1 MKVPDTSATA
11 QGRLE
16 VLDLLRFLAA
26 TTVMLYHYL
35 YPSRTT
41 GAWGAAGATAMFF
54 VISGFVV
61 LWSAAGRTTGAFARA
76 RVVRLYPEYWLSVP
90 LTTIVFL
97 VTDALERQVSFRDF
111 ALNLTMLPQYLGAPF
126 IDGVYWTLGVE
137 VKFYVLL
144 GALIALRQVGNI
156 ERWLLGCLIVMCIS
170 VVHPIHPAVD
180 SVLIAP
186 YGSLFAGGGLFYV
199 VFDRGWT
206 VPRAIGIFVAGS
218 LSVHH
223 ALEGIPG
230 FIQAVD
236 INDWVRV
243 VVACVIVAI
252 FAVFSLVSSW
262 GRGLKLGS
270 WTAVLG
276 SLTYPLY
283 LLHNT
288 GKAIFIRN
296 FESSPLLP
304 RVLAAIVF
312 SLLAS
317 LVVHLVASK
326 YVAPLLRRTL
336 SPAR

>member
-1 MKVPDTSATA
+1 MF
-11 QGRLE
+11 G
-16 VLDLLRFLAA
+16 
-26 TTVMLYHYL
+26 YL
-35 YPSRTT
+35 
-41 GAWGAAGATAMFF
+41 GVELFF

-61 LWSAAGRTTGAFARA
+61 LWSATGRTTGAFARA

-90 LTTIVFL
+90 FTTVVFL
-97 VTDALERQVSFRDF
+97 LTGTLESRVSLRDF
-111 ALNLTMLPQYLGAPF
+111 ALNMTMLPQYLGAPF

-144 GALIALRQVGNI
+144 GALIALRQIGNI
-156 ERWLLGCLIVMCIS
+156 ERWLLGCLLLMCIS
-170 VVHPIHPAVD
+170 VIYPLHPAVD
-180 SVLIAP
+180 AVLIAP
-186 YGSLFAGGGLFYV
+186 YGSLFAGGGLLYL

-206 VPRAIGIFVAGS
+206 VPRALGVFVAGS

-230 FIQAVD
+230 FIQSVD
-236 INDWVRV
+236 ISDSVRV

-252 FAVFSLVSSW
+252 FVAFSLVSTW
-262 GRGLKLGS
+262 GSGLRFGS
-270 WTAVLG
+270 WTATLG

-288 GKAIFIRN
+288 GKSLFIRN
-296 FESSPLLP
+296 FESSPLFP

-312 SLLAS
+312 SLFAS
-317 LVVHLVASK
+317 LLVHLVASK
-326 YVAPLLRRTL
+326 YLAPLLRRAL